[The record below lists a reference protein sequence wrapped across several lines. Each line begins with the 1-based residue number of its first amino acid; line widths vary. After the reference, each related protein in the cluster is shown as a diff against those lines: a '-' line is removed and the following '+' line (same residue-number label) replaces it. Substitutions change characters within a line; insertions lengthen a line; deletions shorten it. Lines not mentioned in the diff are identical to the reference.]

1 MIIGGCY
8 NRLDHADK
16 RGPGSSIIV
25 DRISKRFRIP
35 HERKTT
41 LLENLLGFFHG
52 GKYTY
57 EEFWALREVSFEVR
71 PGEAFGVIGPNGGGK
86 STLLKLLA
94 GVLYAD
100 SGSITINGQ
109 IAPFLELGVGFQ
121 PDLSAKEN
129 IFLYAA
135 VMGLTRDQTRAQY
148 DDILEFAD
156 LKRFES
162 MKLRN
167 FSSGM
172 YLRLAFAT
180 AIHTDPDILLVD
192 EVLAVGD
199 AAFQQKCRQK
209 IDQVRMA
216 GKTILLVSHQLDTI
230 QRLCRRCLLLSQGR
244 LVAVDETEKVIQIY
258 QRLMG

>member
-1 MIIGGCY
+1 VEPAAGG
-8 NRLDHADK
+8 RTRPSL
-16 RGPGSSIIV
+16 IV
-25 DRISKRFRIP
+25 ERVSKRFRIP

-52 GKYTY
+52 GNVTY
-57 EEFWALREVSFEVR
+57 EEFWALREVSFSVAA
-71 PGEAFGVIGPNGGGK
+71 GETFGVIGANGGGK
-86 STLLKLLA
+86 STLLKILA
-94 GVLYAD
+94 GVLYPDA
-100 SGSITINGQ
+100 GSVAVNGQ

-129 IFLYAA
+129 IFLYSA
-135 VMGLTRDQTRAQY
+135 VMGLTREQTLAHYAQV
-148 DDILEFAD
+148 LEFAE

-199 AAFQQKCRQK
+199 AAFQHKCRRK
-209 IDQVRMA
+209 IDQIRSA

-230 QRLCRRCLLLSQGR
+230 RALCSRCLLLAGGQ
-244 LVAVDETEKVIQIY
+244 VAAMGATEAVIAEY
-258 QRLMG
+258 QRLSG